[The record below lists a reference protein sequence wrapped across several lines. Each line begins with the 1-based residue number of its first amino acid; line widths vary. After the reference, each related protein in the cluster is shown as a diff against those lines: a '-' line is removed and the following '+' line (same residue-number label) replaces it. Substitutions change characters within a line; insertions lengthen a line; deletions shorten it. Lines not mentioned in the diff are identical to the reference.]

1 MSVNLNVKAKV
12 IFFATKQLCWL
23 MARKSCR
30 YDEKLKFDQSAQVL
44 GLKVSLNYF
53 SVCPSGFDWFNQQGC
68 VTVVTTA
75 SSKASAAQTCQGMN
89 PLASLAMPKSDF
101 TSMQMNQLVSSKNL
115 TNGKFFI
122 GMTKVGNQWIWDD
135 GTPVFV
141 RRKSL
146 GS

>member
-1 MSVNLNVKAKV
+1 
-12 IFFATKQLCWL
+12 
-23 MARKSCR
+23 
-30 YDEKLKFDQSAQVL
+30 
-44 GLKVSLNYF
+44 
-53 SVCPSGFDWFNQQGC
+53 
-68 VTVVTTA
+68 
-75 SSKASAAQTCQGMN
+75 MN

-101 TSMQMNQLVSSKNL
+101 TSMQLNQLVSSKNL

-146 GS
+146 GSWGLSLNEINRIFLQETLSVNLSSKAIVTILEQKML